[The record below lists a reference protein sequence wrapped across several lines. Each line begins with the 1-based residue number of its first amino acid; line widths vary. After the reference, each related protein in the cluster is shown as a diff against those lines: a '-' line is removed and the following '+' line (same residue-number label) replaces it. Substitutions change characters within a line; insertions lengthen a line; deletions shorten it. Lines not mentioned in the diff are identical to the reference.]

1 MIQESSNNQKKPF
14 LLLAIAGSVLIVAI
28 MTLFVK
34 NKTGISGDLKLN
46 GPKKTNY
53 LISFVSDGGDYLFS
67 VYAEFYLQEKKA
79 ALFFVNPLTS
89 FEDEK
94 TLEDYGKKA
103 PGELYSSLEDI
114 LDHSIQNKIV
124 VTETNFQQMIN
135 LLGGME
141 LFFEP
146 KSIKT
151 SSKYKRVNR
160 IYNLDGE
167 DCFDVISYMEDRK
180 LLSYIHRLEIQE
192 STLLTL
198 FETIH
203 LKKDLLT
210 KQKIALLH
218 DKIENNLS
226 IKDWEL
232 FFEFF
237 KKERVHFGV
246 SELPAEP
253 IARIKKKDEIL
264 KTNEETVKVAFSKF
278 SSDVRSSYYS
288 DGERARIEILN
299 GTAKSGLARYG
310 KALLNDKGLKVLSV
324 DNAWDSDFEKSIILN
339 RSGNTQYTDS
349 ISETFQGR
357 KVYFALR
364 KDLGLDATI
373 VLGEDFQNSKE

>member
-1 MIQESSNNQKKPF
+1 MLQESQVNQKKPF
-14 LLLAIAGSVLIVAI
+14 LLLSIAGAVLLVA
-28 MTLFVK
+28 MLTLFLK
-34 NKTGISGDLKLN
+34 NKTNIGSELKLS

-53 LISFVSDGGDYLFS
+53 LISMISDNGDYLFS
-67 VYAEFYLQEKKA
+67 FYAEFYHQEKKA

-94 TLEDYGKKA
+94 TLEDYGKDA
-103 PGELYSSLEDI
+103 PDEIYSSLEDT
-114 LDHSIQNKIV
+114 LDHSIQHKIV
-124 VTETNFQQMIN
+124 ITETNFHQIVN

-146 KSIKT
+146 RSNRITK
-151 SSKYKRVNR
+151 KYKRVNR

-167 DCFDVISYMEDRK
+167 DCYDVLSYLEDRK

-192 STLLTL
+192 NTILSL
-198 FETIH
+198 FETFH
-203 LKKDLLT
+203 QKRDLLS
-210 KQKIALLH
+210 KQKIGYLH
-218 DKIENNLS
+218 DHINNNLS
-226 IKDWEL
+226 LKDWEL

-237 KKERVHFGV
+237 KKDRVHFGV

-253 IARIKKKDEIL
+253 IARVKKKDEIL
-264 KTNEETVKVAFSKF
+264 KTHEETVKVAFNKF

-299 GTAKSGLARYG
+299 GTSKSGLARYG

-324 DNAWDSDFEKSIILN
+324 DNAWDSNFDKSIILN
-339 RSGNTQYTDS
+339 RSGNTQYTDT

-364 KDLGLDATI
+364 KDLGLDATV